1 MAART
6 CRLERKSLLEEEE
19 GETRS
24 ARVSRCTRRL
34 WYTRENRRDERGRG
48 VGVLDVSTRLG
59 TLVLWGSRRKR
70 ERERLVR
77 VYVLETGREKVG
89 EKEGI
94 LETGGRDDSDGGK

>member
-1 MAART
+1 M

-59 TLVLWGSRRKR
+59 TLVLWSSRRKR
-70 ERERLVR
+70 ERKREARACIRARDRER
-77 VYVLETGREKVG
+77 K
-89 EKEGI
+89 
-94 LETGGRDDSDGGK
+94 GG